1 MTDPGNT
8 DEPLVAVALI
18 GKPRGI
24 RGEVTANLLTDFPE
38 RFDQRTRFIAVHADG
53 RREALELD
61 AHWFQGNRVILKF
74 AGYDSPEAVKELT
87 GAELAVAES
96 DCGPLDPDEFYD
108 WQLEGCRVETIEG
121 LTLGTVRALLRT
133 GGVELL
139 AVTPADEKRR
149 DEYLI
154 PFAQAICPDVDVEQ
168 KVIRVDPPE
177 GLLDL

>member
-1 MTDPGNT
+1 MST
-8 DEPLVAVALI
+8 DEPLVAVALM

-38 RFDQRTRFIAVHADG
+38 RFDQRTRFIAVHPDS
-53 RREALELD
+53 RRETLELED
-61 AHWFQGNRVILKF
+61 HWFQGNRVILKF
-74 AGYDSPEAVKELT
+74 AGYDSPEAVKDLT

-96 DCGPLDPDEFYD
+96 DCGRLEPDEYYD
-108 WQLEGCRVETIEG
+108 WQLEGCRVETMDGE
-121 LTLGTVRALLRT
+121 TLGTVRALLRT

-139 AVTPADEKRR
+139 AVTPVEGKRR
-149 DEYLI
+149 DEYLL

>member
-1 MTDPGNT
+1 VSEAGNT

-38 RFDQRTRFIAVHADG
+38 RFDQRTRFLGLHPDG
-53 RREALELD
+53 RRETLELEK
-61 AHWFQGNRVILKF
+61 HWFQGNRVILKF
-74 AGYDSPEAVKELT
+74 AGYDTPEAAKDLSGV
-87 GAELAVAES
+87 ELAVAEGE
-96 DCGPLDPDEFYD
+96 CGGLEPDEFYD
-108 WQLEGCRVETIEG
+108 WQLEGCRVETLDGE
-121 LTLGTVRALLRT
+121 TLGTVRALMRT

-139 AVTPADEKRR
+139 AVTPAEGRR
-149 DEYLI
+149 REDYLI
-154 PFAQAICPDVDVEQ
+154 PFARAICLEVDVAQ